1 MDCPIRPMIEPAM
14 LLEINNLMATIVGG
28 VVVVEV
34 VVVVVSVVVSVA
46 VAVVQFVWVLVE

>member
-14 LLEINNLMATIVGG
+14 LLEINNLMATIVGE
-28 VVVVEV
+28 VVDV
-34 VVVVVSVVVSVA
+34 VVVVVAVA

>member
-14 LLEINNLMATIVGG
+14 LLEINILMATIVGE
-28 VVVVEV
+28 VVVDV
-34 VVVVVSVVVSVA
+34 VVVVVSVVVAVA